1 MAVQEEELL
10 KLILENT
17 KPSKYIIVGVKV
29 KDFEA
34 TDGTKKQYA
43 RLIVSDF
50 EDYKKLESVG
60 LVSRAELFEFPVV
73 KFQGED
79 LEKLV
84 GKVLET
90 SNDDNW
96 AFKKQKVDAG
106 YGKSDYKI
114 VSLIYRVSVEELA
127 TI

>member
-10 KLILENT
+10 KLILEST